1 LKVLTRIRHQAQENV
16 QNVVKLFLQ
25 KVTSIP
31 VWDRAESIGLL
42 RIPLYAEGWGSLP
55 FVTQIV
61 PIWTRPRHS
70 FYLAVHLQ
78 MFGFSAY
85 PIDFPVVPK
94 GTERVRLMFHAAN
107 TADEVEALVASIGVW
122 AEEMLEIEKG
132 GDGVRLP
139 TAARQAFALM
149 AKEGL
154 SKSA

>member
-1 LKVLTRIRHQAQENV
+1 VVRHQAQEKI
-16 QNVVKLFLQ
+16 QNVVRLFLK

-31 VWDRAESIGLL
+31 VWDQAESIGLL
-42 RIPLYAEGWGSLP
+42 RIPLYAEGWESLP

-61 PIWTRPRHS
+61 PIWTRPGHS
-70 FYLAVHLQ
+70 FYLAIHLQ

-85 PIDFPVVPK
+85 PMVFPVVPK

-107 TADEVEALVASIGVW
+107 TTEEVEALVSSIGVW
-122 AEEMLEIEKG
+122 AEEMMEIEKG

-149 AKEGL
+149 TKEGL
-154 SKSA
+154 SKLA